1 MVKEYAE
8 EYQLWRKCFFD
19 TEEYTDYYFREKAK
33 DNEILR
39 MFKEN
44 ELVSMLHLNPYEICW
59 KGKAWPLYYI
69 VGVCTEES
77 HRKRGYMRKLLKEA
91 FKLME
96 ARGCPFTYL
105 MPANKEIYEPFDFH
119 FIYTQKRVQGKLSCE
134 ELREAGG
141 MERLGE
147 ISCVSYQTLAAGSRE
162 AVAAF
167 QNQKLAASF
176 DLYAVRSAAYL
187 NRLSLEM
194 QAAGGELLV
203 FHDTVGNIRGTI
215 AYMAEIEGSK
225 AACEL
230 VESILSPKDTKELMH
245 LFKEELFRRAK
256 GWSIDFL
263 ETGFWEEAALLQAF
277 EEARAYEK
285 PIIMAKALRTGGK
298 KEKLERELKKARVYL
313 NEIV

>member
-8 EYQLWRKCFFD
+8 EYQLWRNCFFD

-59 KGKAWPLYYI
+59 KKKRLPLYYI
-69 VGVCTEES
+69 VGVCTEEN

-119 FIYTQKRVQGKLSCE
+119 FIYTQKRVRAKLSCE
-134 ELREAGG
+134 GLRATMDMGQLE
-141 MERLGE
+141 E
-147 ISCVSYQTLAAGSRE
+147 ISCVSYQTLEAAQRE

-167 QNQKLAASF
+167 QNRKLAASF
-176 DLYAVRSAAYL
+176 DLYAVRNAAYL

-194 QAAGGELLV
+194 RAAGGELLV
-203 FHDTVGNIRGTI
+203 CYDKAGNIRGTI
-215 AYMAEIEGSK
+215 AYMAEIGEGK
-225 AACEL
+225 AACEV
-230 VESILSPKDTKELMH
+230 VEGILSPKDTKELIPR
-245 LFKEELFRRAK
+245 FKEELFQKAW

-263 ETGFWEEAALLQAF
+263 ETGFWEEAELLQAF

-285 PIIMAKALRTGGK
+285 PIIMAKVLKEGAK